1 MTAQKRLANS
11 EPIPAGLT
19 LLLQARKLIGQGWT
33 QHADARDCE
42 EQAVEPWSPHA
53 VAWSLLG
60 ALVAALEA
68 ETAENEGV
76 CGRSTRRRVCRTR
89 RRHRP
94 RLTRGLER
102 PSVAHQGRRPRRARP
117 RRSTRSRHADV
128 GPLIPSDDRGPTP
141 DATRAQSSDL
151 RALQRDESPRGPP
164 SHRRLWVSGSSVA
177 GNTAQKTRRPKTR
190 ASMVG
195 QLKRD

>member
-68 ETAENEGV
+68 ETAENE
-76 CGRSTRRRVCRTR
+76 
-89 RRHRP
+89 
-94 RLTRGLER
+94 
-102 PSVAHQGRRPRRARP
+102 AFA
-117 RRSTRSRHADV
+117 
-128 GPLIPSDDRGPTP
+128 
-141 DATRAQSSDL
+141 
-151 RALQRDESPRGPP
+151 
-164 SHRRLWVSGSSVA
+164 
-177 GNTAQKTRRPKTR
+177 
-190 ASMVG
+190 VG
-195 QLKRD
+195 QLAAACVALAAVIDHDLLEAWNDHPSRTKEDVLDALDRAAAHAADTPMSDL